1 MTLSIQSLKKSY
13 GITSPVLFDISLEL
27 EKGSITGVLG
37 ENGSGKST
45 LIQSIAQLEPIQR
58 GKVLWDGNPLK
69 KDIVS
74 FVLLSDH
81 YYKNKTVQT
90 VVKEF
95 QLLNKHFDIEKTYSL
110 LQDVKIDFQQKIYTM
125 STGTRQKFE
134 IALTLGKKAKIYL
147 FDEPFSNV
155 DFASRSDIK
164 QMLQMNV
171 THENVLILTTNILE
185 NMDTLL
191 TDAVIINHQKITKV
205 YNLEKVR
212 ETKRQS
218 LKQIYLEET
227 R

>member
-1 MTLSIQSLKKSY
+1 MTLSIQSLNKGY
-13 GITSPVLFDISLEL
+13 GITSPVLFDISFEL

-37 ENGSGKST
+37 ENGIGKST
-45 LIQSIAQLEPIQR
+45 LLRSIAQLEPIQN
-58 GKVLWDGNPLK
+58 GKILWDGNPLK
-69 KDIVS
+69 KDDVS
-74 FVLLSDH
+74 FVLLSDY

-95 QLLNKHFDIEKTYSL
+95 QLLNDHFEIEKIYSL
-110 LQDVKIDFQQKIYTM
+110 LQHVKIDFQQKIHTM

-134 IALTLGKKAKIYL
+134 IALTLGKQAKIYL

-155 DFASRSDIK
+155 DFVSRSDIK
-164 QMLQMNV
+164 QMLQMNG
-171 THENVLILTTNILE
+171 TNENILILTTNILE

-191 TDAVIINHQKITKV
+191 TDTVILSHQKATKV

-212 ETKRQS
+212 ETKHKS

>member
-1 MTLSIQSLKKSY
+1 MTLSIQSLNKGY
-13 GITSPVLFDISLEL
+13 GITSPVLFDVSFEL

-37 ENGSGKST
+37 KNGIGKST
-45 LIQSIAQLEPIQR
+45 LLRSIAQLEPIQN
-58 GKVLWDGNPLK
+58 GKILWDGNPLK
-69 KDIVS
+69 KDDVS
-74 FVLLSDH
+74 FVLLSDY

-95 QLLNKHFDIEKTYSL
+95 QLLNDYFEIEKTYSL
-110 LQDVKIDFQQKIYTM
+110 LQDVKIDFQQKIHTM

-134 IALTLGKKAKIYL
+134 IALTLGKQAKIYL

-164 QMLQMNV
+164 QMLQMNG
-171 THENVLILTTNILE
+171 TNENILILTTNILE

-191 TDAVIINHQKITKV
+191 TDAVILNHQKATKV

>member
-1 MTLSIQSLKKSY
+1 VTLSIQSLNKGY

-37 ENGSGKST
+37 KNGIGKST
-45 LIQSIAQLEPIQR
+45 LLRSIAQLEPIQN
-58 GKVLWDGNPLK
+58 GKILWDGNPLK
-69 KDIVS
+69 KDDVS
-74 FVLLSDH
+74 FVLLSDY

-95 QLLNKHFDIEKTYSL
+95 QLLNDHFEIEKTYSL
-110 LQDVKIDFQQKIYTM
+110 LQDVKIDFQQKIHTM

-134 IALTLGKKAKIYL
+134 IALTLGKQAKIYL

-164 QMLQMNV
+164 QMLQMNG
-171 THENVLILTTNILE
+171 TNENILVLTTNILE

-191 TDAVIINHQKITKV
+191 TDAIILSHQKATKV

>member
-1 MTLSIQSLKKSY
+1 MTLSIQSLNKGY
-13 GITSPVLFDISLEL
+13 GITSPVLFDISFEL
-27 EKGSITGVLG
+27 EKGSVTGVLG
-37 ENGSGKST
+37 KNGIGKST
-45 LIQSIAQLEPIQR
+45 LLRSIAQLEPIQN
-58 GKVLWDGNPLK
+58 GKILWDGNPLK
-69 KDIVS
+69 KDDVS
-74 FVLLSDH
+74 FVLLSDY

-90 VVKEF
+90 VVKDF
-95 QLLNKHFDIEKTYSL
+95 QLLNDHFEIEKTYSL
-110 LQDVKIDFQQKIYTM
+110 LQDVKIDFQQKIHTM

-134 IALTLGKKAKIYL
+134 IALTLGKQAKIYL

-164 QMLQMNV
+164 QMLQMNG
-171 THENVLILTTNILE
+171 TNENILILTTNILE

-191 TDAVIINHQKITKV
+191 TDAVILNHQKATKV

-212 ETKRQS
+212 ETKCQS

>member
-1 MTLSIQSLKKSY
+1 MTLSIQSLNKGY
-13 GITSPVLFDISLEL
+13 GITSPVLFDISFEL

-37 ENGSGKST
+37 KNGIGKST
-45 LIQSIAQLEPIQR
+45 LLRSIAQLEPIQN
-58 GKVLWDGNPLK
+58 GKILWDGNPLK
-69 KDIVS
+69 KDDVS
-74 FVLLSDH
+74 FVLLSDY

-95 QLLNKHFDIEKTYSL
+95 QLLNDYFEIEKTYSL
-110 LQDVKIDFQQKIYTM
+110 LQDVKIDFQQKIHTM

-134 IALTLGKKAKIYL
+134 IALTLGKQAKIYL

-164 QMLQMNV
+164 QMLQMNG
-171 THENVLILTTNILE
+171 TNENILILTTNILE

-191 TDAVIINHQKITKV
+191 TDAVILNHQKATKV